1 MSAFSIR
8 AAALSIALF
17 FGTGTAFAGDEAV
30 KGYDRESMQKL
41 FDQMADGSLEGM
53 SPDDQ
58 LMTGS
63 VKSAK
68 DKGGKDK

>member
-1 MSAFSIR
+1 MRSFKLG
-8 AAALSIALF
+8 AAALFITFSA
-17 FGTGTAFAGDEAV
+17 GAAFAGDEAV
-30 KGYDRESMQKL
+30 KGYDRDSMQKL